1 MTFEANCVVIYLD
14 MGNIRTASLDDKPKS
29 FESITVLP
37 PIKKLFSDSW
47 KTFTQSLL
55 NLFILSLISIAAN
68 VSALL
73 VFGLLLI
80 ILGFGSG
87 LLKTII
93 QQPSTISNLSPLILI
108 FIIVLSIAFGIFF
121 ILMNYVFRIATVI
134 VVARSED
141 HLSVKEIIKLSLRR
155 VLPLVMTDFIIL
167 FFVIGGSLLFI
178 FPALIF
184 YFFFLFVNYEVIL
197 NNQSYLQAVKRSVL
211 LVSKRFGEI
220 LIRILILV
228 GITILLTALIPNL
241 LRKIDPDTY
250 LLIALW
256 SVLLNILWGWFSLVF
271 TLQLYKQS
279 QAGLENE
286 KPSSLS
292 IFWIVALLGWLISIL
307 LTLIGVKAVTSPSA
321 QKFFQEQFAPTPT
334 NYMRKKLPEF
344 TIPTLSPID
353 KTRFL

>member
-1 MTFEANCVVIYLD
+1 MENVHTPPLA
-14 MGNIRTASLDDKPKS
+14 DKPAKS
-29 FESITVLP
+29 LNSKTELP
-37 PIKKLFSDSW
+37 PIKQLFTDSW
-47 KTFTQSLL
+47 KTFTRSLL
-55 NLFILSLISIAAN
+55 NLFILSLVSIVGN

-73 VFGLLLI
+73 IFGLLLV
-80 ILGFGSG
+80 ILGLGSG
-87 LLKTII
+87 LVKNLI
-93 QQPSTISNLSPLILI
+93 QQPSALSNLPPSVLI
-108 FIIVLSIAFGIFF
+108 FIIVLGIVFAMCF
-121 ILMNYVFRIATVI
+121 MLLNYVFRIATVI

-141 HLSVKEIIKLSLRR
+141 HLSIKEIIKLSLKR
-155 VLPLVMTDFIIL
+155 VLPLAMTDFIIL
-167 FFVIGGSLLFI
+167 FFVIGGSLLFV

-197 NNQSYLQAVKRSVL
+197 NNQSYLKAIKRSVL

-286 KPSSLS
+286 KPASLS
-292 IFWIVALLGWLISIL
+292 IFWIVTLLGWLIAIL
-307 LTLIGVKAVTSPSA
+307 LTLIGVKAATSPSA

-334 NYMRKKLPEF
+334 IYMRRKLPEF